1 MENQRESTSQ
11 FNRGLDVMNQAV
23 FAPESVQQPGA
34 RENVAYLT
42 NTERRREA
50 EASSSIGKPRP
61 QVEPAR
67 NTAEQNIPT
76 NFRDLLEKMAN
87 EYDISFLPIT
97 GRRHEGK
104 ALYSYG
110 KLTIFIERGV
120 VFYQAP
126 NGSFN
131 PVSITNLVNMAK

>member
-1 MENQRESTSQ
+1 LLILIIN
-11 FNRGLDVMNQAV
+11 V
-23 FAPESVQQPGA
+23 FFQ
-34 RENVAYLT
+34 
-42 NTERRREA
+42 
-50 EASSSIGKPRP
+50 
-61 QVEPAR
+61 
-67 NTAEQNIPT
+67 
-76 NFRDLLEKMAN
+76 AN

>member
-1 MENQRESTSQ
+1 
-11 FNRGLDVMNQAV
+11 MNQAV

>member
-1 MENQRESTSQ
+1 MRTK
-11 FNRGLDVMNQAV
+11 FNVYFSKIFYFIQ
-23 FAPESVQQPGA
+23 
-34 RENVAYLT
+34 
-42 NTERRREA
+42 
-50 EASSSIGKPRP
+50 
-61 QVEPAR
+61 
-67 NTAEQNIPT
+67 
-76 NFRDLLEKMAN
+76 AN

-97 GRRHEGK
+97 NRRHEGK

-131 PVSITNLVNMAK
+131 PISITNLVNLAK